1 MPIRHTRP
9 LIAADARAHTGYRQA
24 TMAVDVGEIRPRQ
37 SPAPVALVLRCSEA
51 VRVARSM
58 SSIQASGVAEMTLGA
73 VVIIGAL
80 FSPADRQL
88 AFMFMKSL
96 YADEGNKSLL

>member
-24 TMAVDVGEIRPRQ
+24 TMTVDAREIRLCQ

-58 SSIQASGVAEMTLGA
+58 SIQASGVAKMTLGA
-73 VVIIGAL
+73 VLIIGAL
-80 FSPADRQL
+80 FLPADRQL

>member
-1 MPIRHTRP
+1 
-9 LIAADARAHTGYRQA
+9 
-24 TMAVDVGEIRPRQ
+24 
-37 SPAPVALVLRCSEA
+37 
-51 VRVARSM
+51 
-58 SSIQASGVAEMTLGA
+58 MTLGA
-73 VVIIGAL
+73 VLIIAAL